1 MSAMSDYLELK
12 FLDHFTG
19 TASTSA
25 PSAVYLGLATGSIG
39 DDASGTEL
47 TGNNYSRKAIT
58 FASASSGSIASN
70 ANVEFAPATGNWGS
84 VSHWGIFDASS
95 SGNLLFHGSFTS
107 AKTIASGDILK
118 VASGSLTIS
127 ADYDLKW
134 LP

>member
-1 MSAMSDYLELK
+1 M
-12 FLDHFTG
+12 
-19 TASTSA
+19 
-25 PSAVYLGLATGSIG
+25 ATGSIG
-39 DDASGTEL
+39 DDASGSEL

-70 ANVEFAPATGNWGS
+70 ANVEFDPATGSWGD

-127 ADYDLKW
+127 AD
-134 LP
+134 

>member
-25 PSAVYLGLATGSIG
+25 PSAVYLGLATASLQ
-39 DDASGTEL
+39 DDGSGTEL
-47 TGNNYSRKAIT
+47 TGNNYTRKAIT
-58 FASASSGSIASN
+58 FASASGGSIASN
-70 ANVEFAPATGNWGS
+70 SAVEFNSATGSWGD

-118 VASGSLTIS
+118 VASGSLTIT
-127 ADYDLKW
+127 AN
-134 LP
+134 

>member
-39 DDASGTEL
+39 DDASGSEL

-70 ANVEFAPATGNWGS
+70 SAVEFDPATGSWGD

-127 ADYDLKW
+127 AD
-134 LP
+134 

>member
-25 PSAVYLGLATGSIG
+25 PSAVYLGLSTASLN

-47 TGNNYSRKAIT
+47 TGNNYTRKAIT

-70 ANVEFAPATGNWGS
+70 SAVEFDSATGSWGT
-84 VSHWGIFDASS
+84 VSHWGIWDASS
-95 SGNLLFHGSFTS
+95 SGNLL
-107 AKTIASGDILK
+107 
-118 VASGSLTIS
+118 
-127 ADYDLKW
+127 
-134 LP
+134 

>member
-25 PSAVYLGLATGSIG
+25 PSAVYLGLSTASLN

-47 TGNNYSRKAIT
+47 SGSGYTRKAIT
-58 FASASSGSIASN
+58 FASASGGSIASN
-70 ANVEFAPATGNWGS
+70 SAVEFPSATGSWGT
-84 VSHWGIFDASS
+84 VSHWGIWDASS
-95 SGNLLFHGSFTS
+95 SGNLLFHGAFS
-107 AKTIASGDILK
+107 ASKAIATGDILK

-127 ADYDLKW
+127 AD
-134 LP
+134 

>member
-39 DDASGTEL
+39 DDASGSEL

-70 ANVEFAPATGNWGS
+70 ANVEFDPATGSWGD

-118 VASGSLTIS
+118 VASGSLTIT
-127 ADYDLKW
+127 AN
-134 LP
+134 